1 MANIT
6 ITVQS
11 LLNTAVKDSYTIDNG
26 QTVNQLKTAIQTATD
41 VDPAWFDLVL
51 EEQLLSGTA
60 TLSSLGIVTG
70 TYLRTHNKIARLAT
84 RELRQV
90 AKLELAALDRAA
102 SDITRKYYDITQLPT
117 QYDNNTIVDNP
128 NSDGDGGIL
137 LVEGRPWIEQ
147 AYTIPS
153 GMDRNEPYIHS
164 GTYKTA
170 AAASIPSYSLQGTK
184 YTPVSTGS
192 VTNQTAGLYR
202 RKYVGNFNSS
212 NGSTTFDM
220 TFFDTPSHGP
230 ISEAAYEI
238 DEYVS
243 FGQRGDLPFESGY
256 SFEWK
261 GYLQVPVTGD
271 YNTHISVDDNAVMWI
286 GDNALPANITS
297 TNYHQFSAYT
307 GAFNTNANSIAL
319 TSGVWYPIRIWF
331 TEYGG
336 AERFQLYMSTNGGGG
351 ATYNGDDLTW
361 AHNSSTKGY

>member
-11 LLNTAVKDSYTIDNG
+11 LINTAVYDSYTIDNG
-26 QTVNQLKTAIQTATD
+26 QTVAQLKTAVANARGYNTSWFNVCLNEVVLTD
-41 VDPAWFDLVL
+41 SD
-51 EEQLLSGTA
+51 
-60 TLSSLGIVTG
+60 TLSVAGVVNGSV
-70 TYLRTHNKIARLAT
+70 LRTANIIDSLAT
-84 RELRQV
+84 KELRQV
-90 AKLELAALDRAA
+90 AKLELAKLDRAA
-102 SDITRKYYDITQLPT
+102 SGYARAYYDITELPT
-117 QYDNNTIVDNP
+117 QYSDNDIVDNA
-128 NSDGDGGIL
+128 NVGG

-164 GTYKTA
+164 GTYLTA
-170 AAASIPSYSLQGTK
+170 AAASIPAYSVQGTK
-184 YTPVSTGS
+184 YTPNSVAS

-202 RKYVGNFNSS
+202 RKYVGNFNSG

-220 TFFDTPSHGP
+220 SFFSTPSNGP

-243 FGQRGDLPFESGY
+243 FGQRGDLPYESGY

-271 YNTHISVDDNAVMWI
+271 YNTHISVDDNAVIWI
-286 GDNALPANITS
+286 GDNALPANITD
-297 TNYHQFSAYT
+297 TNYHQFSGYT
-307 GAFNTNANSIAL
+307 GGYNTNSNSIAL
-319 TSGVWYPIRIWF
+319 TSGVWYPVRIWF

-361 AHNSSTKGY
+361 AHNSATKGY